1 MTLTRTIAV
10 LVTALAVALTVVALR
25 AEVTHLQFR
34 TSELDRE
41 ADALLNQVRER
52 ELELARLRN
61 PLQIRAGLGD
71 AREQPAVQNA
81 PAKPRNPQRLPPRRR
96 NP

>member
-1 MTLTRTIAV
+1 MTLTRTIVV
-10 LVTALAVALTVVALR
+10 LVLALGVALTVVALR
-25 AEVTHLQFR
+25 TEATHLQFR

-61 PLQIRAGLGD
+61 PLQIRAGLGEP
-71 AREQPAVQNA
+71 REQPAAQT
-81 PAKPRNPQRLPPRRR
+81 PPGKPRNSQRLPPRRR